1 MHNRELRRMA
11 LAVAAILVACAA
23 AGAIRPAPP
32 GRAPLAT
39 LTLEGKGPV
48 YGGQFMDR
56 LLPMPL
62 QGKLTSDTW
71 GADNVKPRDLDNGIE
86 DRQWSYWGGNAKLAS
101 DGKYHLYVA
110 RWREDSPRG
119 HHEWRRS
126 LVAHAVADKPMGPYR
141 VKDTV
146 GKGHNPEVFQLTDGR
161 YVIYVIGG
169 YYIANGVDGPW
180 DYGKFEFN
188 PRGRRIVQGLS
199 NLTFARREDGSFLM
213 VCRGGGVWFSKTGI
227 SPYHQVT
234 DQRVYPPVPGAFEDP
249 VVWRTSIQYHLIVN
263 DWRGRI
269 AYYLRSKDAIHWKVE
284 PGTAY
289 RPGIAVYEDST
300 KVDWYKYERPK
311 VLQDEYGRA
320 TQMHFAVI
328 DVVKNQDKG
337 NDDHSS
343 KHICIP
349 LTVGRLLTILDKQR
363 TAADTKTIRV
373 KIAAEENFN
382 PHTEM
387 DLDSLRFGAPEE
399 VDFGRGCKAIKTER
413 AGDDLIVTFDA
424 TGNGITEDNFTAKLL
439 GKTSSRKLL
448 FGYARLPWLNYLE
461 PALSAS
467 PPSIAK
473 NQDGFTI
480 AVEVRNFAQVASQ
493 PAPLEIV
500 YHTDGREVQLA
511 SGKVPALAPF
521 EKTLVE
527 LTCGNLFKPGVSYKT
542 SVIIHPHGQRP
553 VTLQRSLNPANETK

>member
-1 MHNRELRRMA
+1 MKH
-11 LAVAAILVACAA
+11 LAKWMMGLTAAILLSAA
-23 AGAIRPAPP
+23 ACPAGGGEP
-32 GRAPLAT
+32 
-39 LTLEGKGPV
+39 EDKGLV

-56 LLPMPL
+56 FLPMPV
-62 QGKLTSDTW
+62 QSKLTSETW

-86 DRQWSYWGGNAKLAS
+86 DRQWSYWGGNARLAR

-119 HHEWRRS
+119 HMEWGRS
-126 LVAHAVADKPMGPYR
+126 FVAHAVADKPMGPYR
-141 VKDTV
+141 AKDTV

-180 DYGKFEFN
+180 ERKKFEFD

-234 DQRVYPPVPGAFEDP
+234 DQRVYPPVKGAFEDP
-249 VVWRTSIQYHLIVN
+249 VAWRTNIQYHLIVN

-269 AYYLRSKDAIHWKVE
+269 AYYLRSKDGINWKIE

-289 RPGIAVYEDST
+289 RPGIAVYDDGT

-311 VLQDEYGRA
+311 VLQDEHGRA

-328 DVVKNQDKG
+328 DVVKREDKG

-363 TAADTKTIRV
+363 INANTKTIRV
-373 KIAAEENFN
+373 KIASEKDFN
-382 PHTEM
+382 PHTQI
-387 DLDSLRFGAPEE
+387 DVDSLRFGAPEE
-399 VDFGRGCKAIKTER
+399 VNFGRGCKAMKTER
-413 AGDDLIVTFDA
+413 AGDDLIVTFNA
-424 TGNGITEDNFTAKLL
+424 AGNGITENNFTAKLL
-439 GKTSSRKLL
+439 GKTSSGKLL

-461 PALSAS
+461 PALSAL

-473 NQDGFTI
+473 KEDGFTI
-480 AVEVRNFAQVASQ
+480 AVEVRNFGQVASKS
-493 PAPLEIV
+493 APLTIV
-500 YHTDGREVQLA
+500 CNNDGQEVEVA
-511 SGKVPALAPF
+511 SGKVPALTPF
-521 EKTLVE
+521 EKTVVE
-527 LTCGNLFKPGVSYKT
+527 FTCGNIFKPGVSYKT
-542 SVIIHPHGQRP
+542 TVIINPEGQRP
-553 VTLQRSLNPANETK
+553 VTLQRSINQAKETK